1 MIYDFTVFL
10 VVFYTKGWYNKKSE
24 KRGINMA
31 NKCGFRSSING
42 FNKADVL
49 DYIDAMQSRH
59 IEEFNA
65 AKKQIDDLHK
75 AVNEKTSENESLKAN
90 LELLNSKLILMEE
103 ENNSLK
109 NTTQE
114 KMRYAADLRRLAE
127 EVEVLRLEKK
137 EHMERLAELQES
149 PKAVGES
156 DLRDEIESLKN
167 ENQQL
172 SLLNK
177 RLQTSNDDLK
187 KQLSEVDEANKRY
200 NGLVGDAGAFILE
213 MYSMGQRFLE
223 TAYKRSD
230 GCLNS
235 MEESL
240 QTLSAQAADARENV
254 KKARQ
259 ELLDYGA
266 IAGLRLDELMQTLEN
281 SAGAIS
287 DPDEDTRED

>member
-75 AVNEKTSENESLKAN
+75 AVNEKTSENERLKAN

>member
-90 LELLNSKLILMEE
+90 LELLNRKLILMEE

-137 EHMERLAELQES
+137 EYMERLAELQES

>member
-137 EHMERLAELQES
+137 EYMERLAELQES

>member
-1 MIYDFTVFL
+1 
-10 VVFYTKGWYNKKSE
+10 
-24 KRGINMA
+24 MA